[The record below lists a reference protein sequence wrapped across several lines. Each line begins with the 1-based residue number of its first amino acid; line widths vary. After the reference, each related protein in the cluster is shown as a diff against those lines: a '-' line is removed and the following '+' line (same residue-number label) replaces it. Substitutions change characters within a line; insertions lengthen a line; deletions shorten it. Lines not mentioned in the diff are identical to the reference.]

1 MVPTVRGMT
10 TATVAV
16 GSCRSQRLTL
26 PSGERTWTV
35 LGKDHRVVE
44 PAEEYLEYLRA
55 QQASPNTV
63 KSYARALAL
72 WWQYLDAFDL
82 RWDAVT
88 LEDFGAF
95 LTWLRT
101 GDEPEVVSIE
111 RRPARF
117 AESTIAARLRAVI
130 SCYDYHVLNGV
141 DVGRDLHRITHRGG
155 RYKPLLEQS
164 PAARAAGR
172 R

>member
-1 MVPTVRGMT
+1 MLVGVSVTDVLSGVATLRGMT
-10 TATVAV
+10 V
-16 GSCRSQRLTL
+16 GVVEFGTCRVQRLVL
-26 PSGERTWTV
+26 PEGERTWTV
-35 LGKDHRVVE
+35 LGHDHRMVE

-95 LTWLRT
+95 LTWLFT
-101 GDEPEVVSIE
+101 G
-111 RRPARF
+111 
-117 AESTIAARLRAVI
+117 
-130 SCYDYHVLNGV
+130 G
-141 DVGRDLHRITHRGG
+141 
-155 RYKPLLEQS
+155 S
-164 PAARAAGR
+164 PCLPSP
-172 R
+172 

>member
-1 MVPTVRGMT
+1 MT
-10 TATVAV
+10 TATVEV
-16 GSCRSQRLTL
+16 CSYRSQRLTL

-35 LGKDHRVVE
+35 LGRDHRMVE

-72 WWQYLDAFDL
+72 WWQYLDVFDL

-95 LTWLRT
+95 LTWLRS
-101 GDEPEVVSIE
+101 GDRPGSPRSSVVRHGS
-111 RRPARF
+111 
-117 AESTIAARLRAVI
+117 
-130 SCYDYHVLNGV
+130 
-141 DVGRDLHRITHRGG
+141 
-155 RYKPLLEQS
+155 
-164 PAARAAGR
+164 
-172 R
+172 